1 MSPDGM
7 RHPLPARE
15 PDSITIT
22 GLTVQ
27 ANHGVYD
34 FERRDGQRFMI
45 DVTIWLDLADAQA
58 GDDLG
63 RTVSYAELADAVAAA
78 VTRDPVD
85 LIETVAERVARVAL
99 ESPAVERTRV
109 TVHKPDAPLDVQFDD
124 VSVTITRSRA

>member
-1 MSPDGM
+1 MTPDGP
-7 RHPLPARE
+7 RHPIPGGE
-15 PDSITIT
+15 SDSISIT

-34 FERRDGQRFMI
+34 FERRDGQRFVI
-45 DVTIWLDLADAQA
+45 DVTIWLDMADAQA
-58 GDDLG
+58 ADDLG

-78 VTRDPVD
+78 VSRDPVD

-99 ESPAVERTRV
+99 GYASVERTRV

-124 VSVTITRSRA
+124 VSVTITRPRA